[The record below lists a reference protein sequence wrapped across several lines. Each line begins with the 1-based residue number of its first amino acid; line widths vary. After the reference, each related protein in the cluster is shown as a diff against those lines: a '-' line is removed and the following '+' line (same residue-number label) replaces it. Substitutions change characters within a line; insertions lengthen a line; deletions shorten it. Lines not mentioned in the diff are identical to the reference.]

1 MRKSRFTEAQIIGM
15 IKEQEA
21 GMPTAEV
28 CRRHGLSPATFYKL
42 KSKYGGMEVSEAAR
56 LKALED
62 ENGKLKRLLA
72 DTMLDNVV
80 LKDLLGK
87 KLTAPKERRE
97 AALNAMRDHGISQ
110 RRACRLV
117 GVDPKTVRRER
128 PPDHPEIRQ
137 EMKEIAGRRR
147 RFGYR
152 RIGVLLER
160 KGMIMNH
167 KKLYRLYR
175 EEGLAVKRRRGRKR
189 ARGSRTPMP
198 EATQTNQRW
207 SLDFLSDSFG
217 ASRKFRILAV
227 NDDCCRENL
236 CLAADTSI
244 SGERVAR
251 ELDALVRIYGKPAC
265 IVSDNGT
272 EFTSR
277 AILRWADRN
286 GVDWHYIDPGKPQ
299 QNAFIESFNGSLRNE
314 LLNEELF
321 DTLDDARRKLALWR
335 YDYNNVRPHS
345 SLGNR
350 TPKQARQ
357 ALELFEGSAP
367 ATLAKPETD
376 DYQNQTG
383 RLSS

>member
-28 CRRHGLSPATFYKL
+28 CRRHGLSPSTFYKL
-42 KSKYGGMEVSEAAR
+42 KAKYGGLEVSEAAR

-62 ENGKLKRLLA
+62 ENAKLKRLLA

-80 LKDLLGK
+80 LKDLPGK
-87 KLTAPKERRE
+87 ELTTLSKRRE
-97 AALNAMRDHGISQ
+97 AALRAMRDHDISQ

-128 PPDHPEIRQ
+128 PPDCPEIRK
-137 EMKEIAGRRR
+137 EMQEIAGKRR

-175 EEGLAVKRRRGRKR
+175 EEGLSVKRRRGRKR
-189 ARGSRTPMP
+189 ARGTRTPMP
-198 EATQTNQRW
+198 EAARPNARW

-227 NDDCCRENL
+227 IDDCCRENL
-236 CLAADTSI
+236 CLMADTSI
-244 SGERVAR
+244 SGARVAR
-251 ELDALVRIYGKPAC
+251 ELDALVRVYGKPGC

-277 AILRWADRN
+277 AILKWADQN
-286 GVDWHYIDPGKPQ
+286 DVPWHYIDPGKPQ
-299 QNAFIESFNGSLRNE
+299 QNAFIESFNGSLRDE
-314 LLNEELF
+314 LLNEEIF
-321 DTLDDARRKLALWR
+321 DTLGDARRKLALWR
-335 YDYNNVRPHS
+335 YDYNAVRPHS
-345 SLGNR
+345 SLGNQ
-350 TPKQARQ
+350 TPLQARR
-357 ALELFEGSAP
+357 ALEQFEGSAP
-367 ATLAKPETD
+367 GALAQSETH
-376 DYQNQTG
+376 DYQNQTR
-383 RLSS
+383 RLSL